1 MLASVFFNKSML
13 FNYIIKKITRVNR
26 SNSKKKGDN
35 DNKNKKNKACK
46 KKTTKLNSKI
56 TQC

>member
-26 SNSKKKGDN
+26 SNSKKKVAMI
-35 DNKNKKNKACK
+35 KKKNKACK
-46 KKTTKLNSKI
+46 KKITKLSSKL

>member
-35 DNKNKKNKACK
+35 DNKKKRLVNKKKPQ
-46 KKTTKLNSKI
+46 S
-56 TQC
+56 

>member
-46 KKTTKLNSKI
+46 KKKPQSWI
-56 TQC
+56 PR